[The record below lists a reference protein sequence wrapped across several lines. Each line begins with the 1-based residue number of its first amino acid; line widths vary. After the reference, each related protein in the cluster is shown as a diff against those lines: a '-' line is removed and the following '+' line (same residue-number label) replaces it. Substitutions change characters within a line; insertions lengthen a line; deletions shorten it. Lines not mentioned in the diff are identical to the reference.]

1 MRITKAFA
9 AKALLVILILIS
21 IFHVLVL
28 LQIIP
33 HTVVWAGK
41 FNSYREVLPFE
52 IVSLTMNL
60 SFIALVY
67 HRAKRPGTKIGRIG
81 MWFMVVLFGL
91 NTIGNLFAETAV
103 ERLTATP
110 LTLIIALLS
119 LRLALRDTPAKTT
132 R

>member
-9 AKALLVILILIS
+9 AKALLVILILVS
-21 IFHVLVL
+21 VFHVLVL
-28 LQIIP
+28 VQIIP

-41 FNSYREVLPFE
+41 FKSYAEVLPFE
-52 IVSLTMNL
+52 IGSLTINM

-67 HRAKRPGTKIGRIG
+67 NRAKRPEAKIGRIG

-91 NTIGNLFAETAV
+91 NTIGNLFAESAF

-119 LRLALRDTPAKTT
+119 LRLALKEAPAKTRT
-132 R
+132 